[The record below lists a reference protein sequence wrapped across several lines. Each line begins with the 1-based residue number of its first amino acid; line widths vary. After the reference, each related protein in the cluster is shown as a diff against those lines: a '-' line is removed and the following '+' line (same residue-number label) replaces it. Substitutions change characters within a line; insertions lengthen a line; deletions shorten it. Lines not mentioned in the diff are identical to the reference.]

1 MGALLAFQPARDG
14 APARAFDRALDW
26 IVAAKGLALSGRAG
40 EATFV
45 AKFGRAHAPSSNL
58 ATSAHGWLASA
69 GTWDHPAAK
78 GVDDTSGLL
87 EHLEQRGAEAL
98 DRLEGMYAALWY
110 DARDDTLTVATDGF
124 GRLHLFVAE
133 APDGVFLSTS
143 AIALAAAVSTEPDPL
158 AVYEFLAGGTLY
170 EERTPFR
177 AVRRLAGGKR
187 YRFRRGRLEA
197 TASRPALPCG
207 EPGSG
212 GVADTADRLLA
223 AYDATLERHLGGYQ
237 KLLPDLT
244 GGVDSR
250 LVVGFLMR
258 AGRRFDVTVTGDR
271 RDPDAR
277 SAARLAARL
286 GLTLVRVP
294 GTAMT
299 EAQGAFPAVERA
311 AIRAEGGYD
320 ALLYAGI
327 AAVHDKHAQIY
338 DASVNGSGGEV
349 FRNYWWDRSTV
360 SRPDAPPAAA
370 HRFAGTAQRPGF
382 LAAEHIRDAST
393 HFEEVVTRSLAGLDL
408 PAHAKLDHVY
418 LMLRMQCWQGSIG
431 SATNQI
437 WPNISPLMWEAPMR
451 VLFGADPL
459 VRMDGHLIFEL
470 MSRFSSPFRNRL
482 LATGFPP
489 RRFSLPAFWRF
500 LPGLAVA
507 PFRLWPRVKGRLV
520 PARPTIADREVVRSV
535 LATGGGDVLDPRGLH
550 LLPLLDR
557 ARYETFLARARKE
570 GDVSRALLGR
580 LLTLELA
587 YRNANQARVRA

>member
-1 MGALLAFQPARDG
+1 MLRELPGGIAVASKNRGSVSIFVVVNHFNGGIEIGNPYHAKHGPENFFFVDG
-14 APARAFDRALDW
+14 HFRGH
-26 IVAAKGLALSGRAG
+26 VVKK
-40 EATFV
+40 T
-45 AKFGRAHAPSSNL
+45 
-58 ATSAHGWLASA
+58 TSYIISIFM
-69 GTWDHPAAK
+69 PF
-78 GVDDTSGLL
+78 
-87 EHLEQRGAEAL
+87 HL
-98 DRLEGMYAALWY
+98 
-110 DARDDTLTVATDGF
+110 
-124 GRLHLFVAE
+124 
-133 APDGVFLSTS
+133 
-143 AIALAAAVSTEPDPL
+143 
-158 AVYEFLAGGTLY
+158 
-170 EERTPFR
+170 
-177 AVRRLAGGKR
+177 K
-187 YRFRRGRLEA
+187 
-197 TASRPALPCG
+197 
-207 EPGSG
+207 
-212 GVADTADRLLA
+212 
-223 AYDATLERHLGGYQ
+223 
-237 KLLPDLT
+237 
-244 GGVDSR
+244 
-250 LVVGFLMR
+250 
-258 AGRRFDVTVTGDR
+258 
-271 RDPDAR
+271 
-277 SAARLAARL
+277 
-286 GLTLVRVP
+286 
-294 GTAMT
+294 
-299 EAQGAFPAVERA
+299 
-311 AIRAEGGYD
+311 
-320 ALLYAGI
+320 I